1 MTVYKTYCDHC
12 GKELNDMTDYP
23 DVAIG
28 FVKFS
33 KADFCK
39 MCLDELETII
49 SEFVE
54 KGGEGK

>member
-1 MTVYKTYCDHC
+1 MTVCKTYCDHC

-49 SEFVE
+49 SES
-54 KGGEGK
+54 